1 MIKNKEE
8 LLSIIEFGKDIKK
21 IINEWDP
28 INLLNTSPEDEYE
41 MEIREIRNKALVK
54 DITIEKLSISIK
66 NIFENYFLDEYISKS
81 KIEYE
86 ISARILEKKKKYRL
100 PFLVNNKV
108 RYINVEDAE
117 LYLKIKNIINKWDPL
132 KIINFSFSNEYC
144 YEIDEILCALKKNIN
159 VKDLQEEIRKIF
171 KNSYNEIYNLS
182 EHEEAII
189 SNKILQLKNFK
200 NNRNI

>member
-8 LLSIIEFGKDIKK
+8 LLNIIEFGKDIKK
-21 IINEWDP
+21 IINKWDP

-81 KIEYE
+81 EIEYE

-117 LYLKIKNIINKWDPL
+117 LYLKIKNIEK
-132 KIINFSFSNEYC
+132 KESEQKNEQ
-144 YEIDEILCALKKNIN
+144 KSSS
-159 VKDLQEEIRKIF
+159 VKDTRETTKKQQNENKEEKEFIF
-171 KNSYNEIYNLS
+171 S
-182 EHEEAII
+182 
-189 SNKILQLKNFK
+189 
-200 NNRNI
+200 

>member
-81 KIEYE
+81 EIEYE
-86 ISARILEKKKKYRL
+86 ISARILEKKKRYRL

-108 RYINVEDAE
+108 RCINVEDAE

>member
-28 INLLNTSPEDEYE
+28 INLLNISPEDEYE

-81 KIEYE
+81 EIEYE

>member
-1 MIKNKEE
+1 MQE
-8 LLSIIEFGKDIKK
+8 
-21 IINEWDP
+21 
-28 INLLNTSPEDEYE
+28 
-41 MEIREIRNKALVK
+41 
-54 DITIEKLSISIK
+54 
-66 NIFENYFLDEYISKS
+66 
-81 KIEYE
+81 
-86 ISARILEKKKKYRL
+86 EKKKKYRL

-108 RYINVEDAE
+108 RYINIEDAE

-159 VKDLQEEIRKIF
+159 VKDVQEEIRKIF